1 MISAALL
8 LLRYLSTMKHLLAL
22 SLLVLGCTANSP
34 SVAEENG
41 DSSQTESS
49 SVRTSSKQVHS
60 SETPT
65 SSTNALSSSAQK
77 SSSSKGLSYGTVKDS
92 RDNKSYRTVKIGTQT
107 WFADNLNVGAM
118 GIGTQEQ
125 DDEGAIEKYCY
136 NDEASNCD
144 VAGGLYQWA
153 EAMDLPYIC
162 NTTNCSAQ
170 IQATKHQG
178 ICPENWHIPT
188 KKEFQALNDFLDPGS
203 LLVAGASLKASNT
216 GKFMW
221 DEMSNNGNP
230 YGFSAVPTGWR
241 TEGMSFDYQYS
252 STWFTSATLEQFDVP
267 YAPSLEEGSSGF
279 SNNPAK
285 RTYGMSVRC
294 IAD

>member
-1 MISAALL
+1 MRLL
-8 LLRYLSTMKHLLAL
+8 LAF
-22 SLLVLGCTANSP
+22 SLLLLGCTANSP
-34 SVAEENG
+34 SVSEENG
-41 DSSQTESS
+41 DSSTHESS
-49 SVRTSSKQVHS
+49 SLRASSKKLLTSSS
-60 SETPT
+60 
-65 SSTNALSSSAQK
+65 NGASSSSDAISSSVLK
-77 SSSSKGLSYGTVKDS
+77 SSSNKGLSYGTVKDS
-92 RDNKSYRTVKIGTQT
+92 RDNRSYKTVKIGTQT
-107 WFADNLNVGAM
+107 WLAENLNVGTM
-118 GIGTQEQ
+118 GVGSKEQ
-125 DDEGAIEKYCY
+125 NNDGAIEKYCY

-144 VAGGLYQWA
+144 FAGGLYQWA

-178 ICPENWHIPT
+178 ICPDNWHIPT
-188 KKEFQALNDFLDPGS
+188 KKEFQALNDLLDPGS
-203 LLVAGASLKASNT
+203 LLVAGASLKANNT
-216 GKFMW
+216 GHFMW
-221 DEMSNNGNP
+221 DEISNNGNP

-279 SNNPAK
+279 SDNPAK

-294 IAD
+294 IAN